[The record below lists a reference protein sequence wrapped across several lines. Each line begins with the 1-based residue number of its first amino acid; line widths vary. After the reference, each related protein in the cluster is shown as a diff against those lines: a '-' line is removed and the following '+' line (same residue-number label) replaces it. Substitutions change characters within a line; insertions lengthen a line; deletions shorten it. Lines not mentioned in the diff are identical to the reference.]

1 MMRARLLVLLALL
14 PLTACAIFRPESS
27 WSDELSKDDAAQ
39 IAGTIAALVVQRLP
53 LEDAKPIAI
62 APASGTTGKEVEA
75 LLGKELEAHGYEL
88 ARSKP
93 TPAEA
98 HGLRF
103 LITKYGSG
111 YTLRVTLDAAEVTTA
126 LSRMSGGALVANAP
140 LAVREAVR

>member
-1 MMRARLLVLLALL
+1 MRARLLVFAALL
-14 PLTACAIFRPESS
+14 PLAACALFRPESS
-27 WSDELSKDDAAQ
+27 WSDDLSKDDAAQ
-39 IAGTIAALVVQRLP
+39 IAGTIAALVLQRLP
-53 LEDAKPIAI
+53 LEAGKPIAI

-75 LLGKELEAHGYEL
+75 LLGKELEAHGYKL
-88 ARSKP
+88 ARSER

-111 YTLRVTLDAAEVTTA
+111 YTLRVTLDAAEATTA
-126 LSRMSGGALVANAP
+126 LTRVSGGALVANAP